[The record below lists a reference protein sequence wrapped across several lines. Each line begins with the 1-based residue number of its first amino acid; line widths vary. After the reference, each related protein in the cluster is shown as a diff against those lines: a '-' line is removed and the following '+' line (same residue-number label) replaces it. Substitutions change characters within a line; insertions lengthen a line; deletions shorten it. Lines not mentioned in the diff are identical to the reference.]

1 MDTLAAGVRHRRDSG
16 GPAVDQQWQ
25 GLGSCGARSGQVIT
39 TARSPV
45 RPATRWMRVV
55 SMASARVI
63 TGRIVVSRRASIDW
77 PAPGGPSQRTLW
89 SERLHQ
95 VLLYHQLQRC

>member
-1 MDTLAAGVRHRRDSG
+1 MDTLAAGVPHRGDSG

-39 TARSPV
+39 TAVRSPV

-55 SMASARVI
+55 SMALARVMVSPS
-63 TGRIVVSRRASIDW
+63 IVVTDGQEPDEGSNRA
-77 PAPGGPSQRTLW
+77 
-89 SERLHQ
+89 
-95 VLLYHQLQRC
+95 